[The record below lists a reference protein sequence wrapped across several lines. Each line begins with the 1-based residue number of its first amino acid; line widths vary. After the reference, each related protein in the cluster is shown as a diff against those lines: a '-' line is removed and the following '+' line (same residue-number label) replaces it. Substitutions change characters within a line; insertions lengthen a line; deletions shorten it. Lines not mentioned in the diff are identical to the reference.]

1 MKPEVFASQPGRH
14 GQRTG
19 RYNTIIIT
27 FNLQWIKQTFTT
39 TNSIRAMF
47 TKARGKQKRLT
58 SYFKGEQQQQNQ
70 IGLSATASRKRPRPV
85 PPPSSSSSLSSS
97 LSSGCSFRS
106 RNGGSGFGVCPLC
119 QSSIAWH
126 VLESHASKCTGN
138 DSSSSSS
145 SNHGVGTTTAT
156 GNDKTPQKASFPM
169 TRTQIPLESDEI
181 GEIIPLD
188 VHEPEFPKTRTPKA
202 TTKSTACNIVT
213 PRLAPIFQA
222 KQKGENTNNDALQ
235 QHHPQQ
241 LQPHSY
247 EPIPGLFVYEDFITE
262 EEESLILKGCCVNNN
277 NNNVDRDAVPAWKV
291 CRFNGN
297 HIGKRWGVHCNL
309 RDRRVDAP
317 EHPLP
322 NVLRDIVFP
331 KLKGLLNLKN
341 FVPNEANAIDYG
353 RNKGHWL
360 KAHVDDRKLSKEPIA
375 NLSLVGDCY
384 MTFRNVARHRN
395 LAVPEQRVLLKRRCL
410 QVLTGKARYDF
421 SHGIANVDLLSDRR
435 VSITMR
441 ESPLTAARAA
451 TATATTR
458 TPTFARPMAC

>member
-1 MKPEVFASQPGRH
+1 
-14 GQRTG
+14 
-19 RYNTIIIT
+19 
-27 FNLQWIKQTFTT
+27 
-39 TNSIRAMF
+39 MF

-58 SYFKGEQQQQNQ
+58 SYFKGSEEQQQNQ
-70 IGLSATASRKRPRPV
+70 LSGSATVASKKRPRPE
-85 PPPSSSSSLSSS
+85 PPPSKSSSSS

-106 RNGGSGFGVCPLC
+106 RNGGSSFGVCPLC

-126 VLESHASKCTGN
+126 VLESHASNCTGKKN
-138 DSSSSSS
+138 DDSS
-145 SNHGVGTTTAT
+145 NNVGVEKTTTTAT
-156 GNDKTPQKASFPM
+156 ENENDIDKTPQKPSFPM
-169 TRTQIPLESDEI
+169 TRTEMPLESNET
-181 GEIIPLD
+181 GEIIPLED
-188 VHEPEFPKTRTPKA
+188 VVHEPEFPEPRTPKA
-202 TTKSTACNIVT
+202 TTIKSTTSNIVT

-222 KQKGENTNNDALQ
+222 KRKDENTNDDALQ
-235 QHHPQQ
+235 AHAQ
-241 LQPHSY
+241 LLRPHSY

-262 EEESLILKGCCVNNN
+262 EEELLILNGCCANTNNN
-277 NNNVDRDAVPAWKV
+277 NSVGGDAVPAWKP

-317 EHPLP
+317 EHLLP
-322 NVLRDIVFP
+322 SVLRDIVFP
-331 KLKGLLNLKN
+331 KLKGVLNALPMGRATTKN
-341 FVPNEANAIDYG
+341 FVPNEANAIDY
-353 RNKGHWL
+353 RRKKGHWL
-360 KAHVDDRKLSKEPIA
+360 KGHVDDRKLSKEPIA

-441 ESPLTAARAA
+441 ESPLTMAARAA
-451 TATATTR
+451 TATATARST